1 MSTPLLSDTTVAFI
15 EREVAIDLASASAD
29 HRPSSCRGFACR
41 VSSDRQRL
49 TLFVR
54 REEVRQLLQ
63 DVLVQDAIAVVFCLP
78 ETEAAIQIKGCQIAL
93 SAVNADDMLD
103 IQRYRDAFIDGIVRI
118 GHPRPFAEA
127 YMAVEADQMVA
138 ISFQPD
144 AVFEQTPGP
153 RAGQPVGQE
162 AA

>member
-1 MSTPLLSDTTVAFI
+1 MSTPLLHDSIVAFI

-29 HRPSSCRGFACR
+29 HHPSSCRGFACR
-41 VSSDRQRL
+41 VAPDRQRV

-54 REEVRQLLQ
+54 REEARQLLQ

-78 ETEAAIQIKGCQIAL
+78 ETEAAIQIKGRQVAL
-93 SAVNADDMLD
+93 SAVSADDMLD
-103 IQRYRDAFIDGIVRI
+103 VQRYRDAFIDGIVRI
-118 GHPRPFAEA
+118 GHPRPFAEV
-127 YMAVEADQMVA
+127 YMAVEAGQMAA

-153 RAGQPVGQE
+153 RAGQPVDQE

>member
-1 MSTPLLSDTTVAFI
+1 MSPPLLHDNIVAFI
-15 EREVAIDLASASAD
+15 EREVAIDLASVSAG
-29 HRPSSCRGFACR
+29 HHPSSCRGFACR
-41 VSSDRQRL
+41 VAPDRQRL

-54 REEVRQLLQ
+54 REEARQLLQ

-78 ETEAAIQIKGCQIAL
+78 ETEAAIQIKGRQVAL
-93 SAVNADDMLD
+93 SAVSADDMLD
-103 IQRYRDAFIDGIVRI
+103 VQRYRDAFIDGIVRI

-127 YMAVEADQMVA
+127 YMAVEAGQMAA

-153 RAGQPVGQE
+153 RAGQPVDQE

>member
-1 MSTPLLSDTTVAFI
+1 MLHDNIVAFI

-29 HRPSSCRGFACR
+29 HHPSSCRGFACR
-41 VSSDRQRL
+41 VAPDRQRV

-54 REEVRQLLQ
+54 REEARQLLQ

-78 ETEAAIQIKGCQIAL
+78 ETEAAIQIKGRQIAL
-93 SAVNADDMLD
+93 SAVSADDMLD
-103 IQRYRDAFIDGIVRI
+103 IQRYRDAFIDGIARI

-127 YMAVEADQMVA
+127 YMAVEAGQMVA
-138 ISFQPD
+138 ITFQPE

-162 AA
+162 VA

>member
-1 MSTPLLSDTTVAFI
+1 MSATLLTDPTVAFI

-41 VSSDRQRL
+41 ASPDRQRL

-54 REEVRQLLQ
+54 REEARQLLQ
-63 DVLVQDAIAVVFCLP
+63 DVLAQDVIAVVFCLP
-78 ETEAAIQIKGCQIAL
+78 ETEAALQIKGRQIAL
-93 SAVNADDMLD
+93 SAASADDMLD
-103 IQRYRDAFIDGIVRI
+103 IQRYRDAFIDGIVAL
-118 GHPRPFAEA
+118 GYPRPFAEA
-127 YMAVEADQMVA
+127 YMAVDVGQMVA
-138 ISFQPD
+138 ISFQPE

>member
-1 MSTPLLSDTTVAFI
+1 MSPPMLHDNIVAFI

-29 HRPSSCRGFACR
+29 HHPSSCRGFACR
-41 VSSDRQRL
+41 VAPDRQRV

-54 REEVRQLLQ
+54 REEARQLLQ

-78 ETEAAIQIKGCQIAL
+78 ETEAAIQIKGRQIAL
-93 SAVNADDMLD
+93 SAVSADDMLD
-103 IQRYRDAFIDGIVRI
+103 IQRYRDAFIDGIARI

-127 YMAVEADQMVA
+127 YMAVEAGQMVA
-138 ISFQPD
+138 ITFQPE

-162 AA
+162 VA

>member
-1 MSTPLLSDTTVAFI
+1 MSPPLLHDDTVAFI

-29 HRPSSCRGFACR
+29 HHPSSCRGFACS
-41 VSSDRQRL
+41 VSPDRQRL

-54 REEVRQLLQ
+54 RGEAQQLLQ
-63 DVLVQDAIAVVFCLP
+63 DVLTQDAIAVVFCLP
-78 ETEAAIQIKGCQIAL
+78 ETEAAIQVKGHQIAL
-93 SAVNADDMLD
+93 SAASADDMLD

-118 GHPRPFAEA
+118 GHPRFFAEA
-127 YMAVEADQMVA
+127 YMAVEAGHMVA

-153 RAGQPVGQE
+153 RAGQPVSQE

>member
-1 MSTPLLSDTTVAFI
+1 MSPSLLHDNIVAFI

-29 HRPSSCRGFACR
+29 HHPSSCRGFACR
-41 VSSDRQRL
+41 VAPNRQRL

-54 REEVRQLLQ
+54 REEARQLLQ

-78 ETEAAIQIKGCQIAL
+78 ETEAAIQIKGRQVAL
-93 SAVNADDMLD
+93 SAVSADDMLD

-127 YMAVEADQMVA
+127 YMAVEAGQIAA

>member
-1 MSTPLLSDTTVAFI
+1 MSPPLLHDNIVAFI

-29 HRPSSCRGFACR
+29 HHPSSCRGFACR
-41 VSSDRQRL
+41 VAPDRQRL

-54 REEVRQLLQ
+54 REEARQLLQ

-78 ETEAAIQIKGCQIAL
+78 ETEAAIQIKGRQVAL
-93 SAVNADDMLD
+93 SAVSADDMLD
-103 IQRYRDAFIDGIVRI
+103 VQRYRDAFIDGIVRI
-118 GHPRPFAEA
+118 GHPRPFAEV
-127 YMAVEADQMVA
+127 YMAVEAGQMAA

-153 RAGQPVGQE
+153 RAGQPVDQE

>member
-1 MSTPLLSDTTVAFI
+1 MSTTLLTDPTVAFI

-29 HRPSSCRGFACR
+29 HHPSSCRGFACR
-41 VSSDRQRL
+41 VSPDRQRL

-54 REEVRQLLQ
+54 REEARQLLQ
-63 DVLVQDAIAVVFCLP
+63 DVVTQDAIAVVFCLP
-78 ETEAAIQIKGCQIAL
+78 ETEAALQIKGRQIAL
-93 SAVNADDMLD
+93 SAARADDMLD

-118 GHPRPFAEA
+118 GHPRLFAEA
-127 YMAVEADQMVA
+127 YMAVDAGQMMAV
-138 ISFQPD
+138 SFQPE

-153 RAGQPVGQE
+153 RAGQRVGQE